1 MNNNKPNYQ
10 RLLVLYE
17 LWETTSKDLNEF
29 KKFLKNLSE
38 SERNIIKN
46 IIIFKKIKNILDN
59 SEDKIKILL
68 SIYSKYKQKVFSKF
82 YIFKIL
88 QINSTIIKILNKELF
103 KLKPIEEQKQIRKK
117 SYENAR
123 KKYNALTPEN
133 KKIFN
138 QMRIKKKINKIG
150 YENYRLSCNKFYK
163 KWYHNLNSEKKL
175 EYSYKRKNK
184 YKLLP
189 EERKQQNKNNRNN
202 KLQSLSSEE
211 KKNIYLKYYMKRKE
225 NINNMNLID
234 RQNFKD
240 NLNLRKKKYF
250 DNLSIE
256 KKNIINK
263 IRKIKR
269 QYNKNYITLEEF
281 IQKKKNIMEE
291 NNI

>member
-189 EERKQQNKNNRNN
+189 EERKQQYKNNRNN